1 MLKYSPDRMP
11 IGIHFISF
19 TPFTNRTIEIR
30 KGDYLYLFSDGYAD
44 QFGGPKGR
52 KFMYK
57 PFQNLL
63 LKNHDKSMELQKEI
77 LDTTFEEWKGDHDQV
92 DDVIVIGMKV

>member
-1 MLKYSPDRMP
+1 MP

-19 TPFTNRTIEIR
+19 TPFTNQTIEIK
-30 KGDYLYLFSDGYAD
+30 KGDRIYLFSDGYAD
-44 QFGGPKGR
+44 QFGGPRGR

-63 LKNHDKSMELQKEI
+63 LQNHLKPMENQKNI
-77 LDTTFEEWKGDHDQV
+77 LDTTFEDWKESREQV
-92 DDVIVIGMKV
+92 DDVMVIGIQI